1 MPPLIHNIQKLILE
15 RLHAFPD
22 ARFVTDTQLV
32 LDPGTGTLMSIETL
46 LGMLEEIAEPYHHE
60 VIDQFVG
67 ALTRSITQLPAEAD
81 TLDRREVLG
90 SVTRLIY
97 PEDVLPDVQN
107 PQPLAPGL
115 VTAWALAH
123 EDTLAVMPPEKLTAH
138 ATEEDMDRAAR
149 ARVRAYAR
157 GLTVVRELG
166 GVLLHGGRQ
175 TTSVAL
181 YVDDCV
187 RAVKLS
193 RCAHGYFVSVPDRTH
208 CIIVPATKIASLLP
222 MMEVT
227 VGTFL
232 NSAQQFSPFIYH
244 WIDGTWHALVTDAGV
259 TPTPELLALHGPV
272 DLWDQDEDYWDGDAA

>member
-1 MPPLIHNIQKLILE
+1 MPPPIHTIQALILE
-15 RLHAFPD
+15 RLDSFPD

-32 LDPGTGTLMSIETL
+32 LDPATGTLMNIETL
-46 LGMLEEIAEPYHHE
+46 LGMLDKVAEPYHHE
-60 VIDQFVG
+60 VVDQFVG
-67 ALTRSITQLPAEAD
+67 ALTRNIADLPAELD

-115 VTAWALAH
+115 VATWALSN
-123 EDTLAVMPPEKLTAH
+123 ENPLAVMPPEKLTAH

-149 ARVRAYAR
+149 AKVRAYAR

-166 GVLLHGGRQ
+166 GVLLSGGRQ

-181 YVDDCV
+181 YIDDCA
-187 RAVKLS
+187 RAVKLP
-193 RCAHGYFVSVPDRTH
+193 RCSHGYFVSVPDRTH
-208 CIIVPATKIASLLP
+208 CIIVPATKIGSLLP

-232 NSAQQFSPFIYH
+232 NSTQQFSPFIYH
-244 WIDGTWHALVTDAGV
+244 WIDGSWHALVTDAGV
-259 TPTPELLALHGPV
+259 TPTPELLKLHGPI
-272 DLWDQDEDYWDGDAA
+272 DLWQQDEDYWDGDAA